1 MAAKKRG
8 LKSVKCRRAGLA
20 WPLAAAALGGAG
32 MGASG
37 AAGHYPLLAAV
48 VPGAALL
55 LAGLVGRR
63 RPLWPV
69 LLAVWLLTWSGVLQE
84 RASRLPAGLSG
95 ADLSVSAR
103 VTETSDSAGIPR
115 LLLSVERCQS
125 PPGLPRCDEL
135 GKVRVS
141 VYGEAPMRR
150 GERWQMTLR
159 LRPPHGFRNPG
170 AFDYQAWLW
179 REGIHAT
186 GYVRQTP
193 APVRTD
199 AAAPSLKPRALAFID
214 RHAGDAATRRWLA
227 ALTLGES
234 GRLTQDDW
242 NLLNASGT
250 THLVVISGLHVGLV
264 AGFGLWLSRAGARR
278 LTPLSWRLRL
288 WPWWVA
294 AGCAL
299 AYALLAGLTPPAT
312 RALIMAL
319 VGLWALAGR
328 HAPGAWQAWWL
339 AMAIIAMAD
348 PLAVWRPGFWLSF
361 VAVAWLI
368 VIWQGRRRPEGW
380 RGWLRALCR
389 SQLLLA
395 PAMAGAVLLAFGRV
409 APLAP
414 LINLL
419 AVPWVSMIM
428 VPLALFGWLAA
439 PIPYASQAIWW
450 LFGLALDLLRGL
462 LEFAVAAAPLWE
474 PEAGQITA
482 MAAALGLAALC
493 WGLPAVPR
501 TLRAL
506 SLLLVPLAVM
516 TAAPPAL
523 PEGALRVRVYDV
535 GQGQLIELRT
545 RHSRTLYDTGP
556 RFRSGF
562 MPLEGLWPPGQR
574 FDRVIVSHRDTDHA
588 GGIRALQ
595 AEHRVARWL
604 APAGDAVVAG
614 QQPCRG
620 GQRWQRDGVAFAHLW
635 PPAEAQGELSP
646 NDGSCVLQ
654 AAAGEHRLLITG
666 DVGARVERRLLSVVD
681 APVSVLIAGHHG
693 SATSSGVQFVRA
705 TAPRHAVFS
714 AGRDNRFGHPVD
726 TVVRRFRR
734 QASCLWNTAHDGAL
748 TFWLIPGEAIRVKT
762 ERDVPQGGRC

>member
-8 LKSVKCRRAGLA
+8 ARGVKYRRAGLA

-32 MGASG
+32 AG
-37 AAGHYPLLAAV
+37 AAGVVDNYPLLAAA
-48 VPGAALL
+48 VPGVALL
-55 LAGLVGRR
+55 LAGLTGRR
-63 RPLWPV
+63 YPLWP
-69 LLAVWLLTWSGVLQE
+69 LLLGAWLLTWGGVLQE
-84 RASRLPAGLSG
+84 QASRLPPGLSG
-95 ADLSVSAR
+95 VDLGVSAR
-103 VTETSDSAGIPR
+103 VIEADDSAGIPR
-115 LLLSVERCQS
+115 LLLSVDRCRA
-125 PPGLPRCDEL
+125 PPGLPRCDRL

-179 REGIHAT
+179 REGLHAT
-186 GYVRQTP
+186 GYVRQSP

-199 AAAPSLKPRALAFID
+199 AAAPSLKPRALSFID

-234 GRLTQDDW
+234 SRLTRDDW

-278 LTPLSWRLRL
+278 LTPWNWRLRL
-288 WPWWVA
+288 WPWWAA

-299 AYALLAGLTPPAT
+299 GYALLAGLTPPAT
-312 RALIMAL
+312 RALVMAL

-339 AMAIIAMAD
+339 AMAIIAISD

-361 VAVAWLI
+361 VAVGWLI
-368 VIWQGRRRPEGW
+368 VIWQGRRRPTGW
-380 RGWLRALCR
+380 RGWLWALCR

-395 PAMAGAVLLAFGRV
+395 PIMAAAVLLAFGRV

-414 LINLL
+414 LINLA
-419 AVPWVSMIM
+419 AVPWMSMIM
-428 VPLALFGWLAA
+428 VPLALLGWLAA
-439 PIPYASQAIWW
+439 PLPYASEALWW
-450 LFGLALDLLRGL
+450 LFGLTLDLLRGL
-462 LEFAVAAAPLWE
+462 LELAVTAAPLWE
-474 PEAGQITA
+474 PPIGQIA
-482 MAAALGLAALC
+482 AVAAALGLVALC
-493 WGLPAVPR
+493 WGLPAVARELR
-501 TLRAL
+501 TL
-506 SLLLVPLAVM
+506 SLMLMLLAVV
-516 TAAPPAL
+516 TVSPPAL
-523 PEGALRVRVYDV
+523 PEGALRVRIHDV

-562 MPLEGLWPPGQR
+562 MPLAGLWPPGQR

-595 AEHRVARWL
+595 EAHRVARWQ
-604 APAGDAVVAG
+604 APAGDGVVAG
-614 QQPCRG
+614 QQPCRN
-620 GQRWQRDGVAFAHLW
+620 GQRWQRNGVAFAHLW
-635 PPAEAQGELSP
+635 PPAKRPGELSP
-646 NDGSCVLQ
+646 NDASCVLQ
-654 AAAGEHRLLITG
+654 VTAGKHRLLITG
-666 DVGARVERRLLSVVD
+666 DVGARVERRLLSLVD
-681 APVSVLIAGHHG
+681 APVSVLVAGHHG
-693 SATSSGVQFVRA
+693 SATSSGVQFVRSV
-705 TAPRHAVFS
+705 APRHAVFS
-714 AGRDNRFGHPVD
+714 AGRNNRFGHPVD
-726 TVVRRFRR
+726 RVVRRFRR
-734 QASCLWNTAHDGAL
+734 QTSCLWSTAQDGAL
-748 TFWLIPGEAIRVKT
+748 TFWLIPGEAVRVES
-762 ERDVPQGGRC
+762 EREVPGGERC